1 MVAGFFRM
9 THNVSIHVLR
19 ILRLYVI
26 ILFVLHEYKKAY
38 MKKQDIIESFNK
50 KPLVSGKKKRRG
62 KNQGENSLIKG

>member
-1 MVAGFFRM
+1 
-9 THNVSIHVLR
+9 
-19 ILRLYVI
+19 
-26 ILFVLHEYKKAY
+26 